1 MSNEGMRAA
10 RVRKD
15 DEFYTRLEDI
25 EAELKN
31 YKAELKGKRIFLNCD
46 GPQSAFLKYFREHY
60 DDFGLA
66 GLLAL
71 GRDPETGGW
80 VLSSRTMSRSVPD
93 GDFRGEFSRD
103 LMKRESDVVITNPP
117 FSLFRSWFDTVMSA
131 QKEFIVLC
139 NQNAVTCKN
148 VFPYIKENKVGVGYG
163 HMSCTMEFY
172 RPSHDVKRIS
182 SLTWLT
188 TFHTPGKKLTLTESY
203 YADPANYP
211 KYDNYDAINVN
222 KVKEIPYDYDG
233 VMGVPIT
240 FLQYMN
246 GGFTI
251 IANVA
256 PRVNGKQIYRRL
268 LLKNNNPDEFEIV
281 WQASGN
287 TRQCAP
293 KEVLTLLNYSAM
305 KADRGGCGVI
315 HGKRVYSRII
325 IRKNVSNK

>member
-1 MSNEGMRAA
+1 MSNEGMKAA

-15 DEFYTRLEDI
+15 DEFYTRLEDV

-117 FSLFRSWFDTVMSA
+117 FSLFRSYFDTVMSA

-139 NQNAVTCKN
+139 NQNGVIYKN
-148 VFPYIKENKVGVGYG
+148 VFPYIKENKVGVSYG
-163 HMSCTMEFY
+163 HMNCMMEFY
-172 RPSHDVKRIS
+172 RPSHNVKRFG
-182 SLTWLT
+182 LLAWLT
-188 TFHTPGKKLTLTESY
+188 TFHTPEKKLTLTESY
-203 YADPANYP
+203 YADPAKYP
-211 KYDNYDAINVN
+211 KYDNYNAINVN

-246 GGFTI
+246 DGFTI
-251 IANVA
+251 IANFR
-256 PRVNGKQIYRRL
+256 PRVNGKRIYRRM
-268 LLKNNNPDEFEIV
+268 LLKNNNPGKFETV
-281 WQASGN
+281 
-287 TRQCAP
+287 
-293 KEVLTLLNYSAM
+293 
-305 KADRGGCGVI
+305 
-315 HGKRVYSRII
+315 
-325 IRKNVSNK
+325 